1 MARLLVDHGADTD
14 ARDSVGQT
22 PFSIALDEGHRKL
35 ARFLSGVD
43 VEGHNER

>member
-14 ARDSVGQT
+14 ARDSVSQT
-22 PFSIALDEGHRKL
+22 PFLIALEEGHRKL
-35 ARFLSGVD
+35 ARFLSGAD